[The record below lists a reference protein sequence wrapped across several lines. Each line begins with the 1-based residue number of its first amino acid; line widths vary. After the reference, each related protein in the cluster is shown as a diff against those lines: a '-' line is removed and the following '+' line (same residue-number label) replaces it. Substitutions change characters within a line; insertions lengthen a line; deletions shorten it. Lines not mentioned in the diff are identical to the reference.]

1 MEKLSVYDF
10 GWFGSIALTSSVIR
24 LIQIPTYWILKPINL
39 KIDFIDRWKY
49 RLFINDLLIDV
60 KRHRK
65 NNHEMKR
72 LLSFYEG
79 SRIIS
84 WFYQV

>member
-1 MEKLSVYDF
+1 MEKLSVF
-10 GWFGSIALTSSVIR
+10 EIGWFGSIALTSSIIR
-24 LIQIPTYWILKPINL
+24 IIQLPTFWILKPINI

-72 LLSFYEG
+72 LLSFYDS
-79 SRIIS
+79 SRMIS